1 MVLRK
6 LKQLQDLGHEIIIII
21 GDFTGKIG
29 DPTGKSRMR
38 KFLSDEEVLQNAKTY
53 EEQVFK
59 ILDKEKTTIKFNSE
73 WLSKL
78 TFGDVLKLT
87 ASTTV
92 ARMLER
98 EDFKLR
104 FENQRPIY
112 LNEFFYPLMQAFDST
127 AIEADIE
134 FGGTDQRFN
143 LLSGR
148 NLQKEIGEE
157 PQIVIKENGMEQTI
171 LQFVMDEIK
180 QNKRMIEDLTKKQIE
195 DEIQQGNYNFNVQQ
209 IVHDILQKLN
219 NQEVSLKDTSSS
231 HLSYMQIEYYTLI
244 AMACMYGGM
253 LGLTA
258 INNQLA
264 NMSAKG
270 KRVSVS
276 PNKKGILVLSSALGS
291 YLVSLV
297 GLAIL
302 LIFLKFGLNVE
313 FGSQWLYIIILS
325 LVGDLAGISMGIF
338 IASVFRVSE
347 QAKTGIN
354 IAISMFFSVLSGMM
368 GVTLKYVI
376 DKNIPIVNLINPN
389 NLITDGFYAL
399 YYYNTFNRYIR
410 DICCLG
416 VFIIVCLFISF
427 RTLRREQYDY
437 I

>member
-1 MVLRK
+1 MKSLEEQLKIIKKGTLDIINEEELIKKLEKSIKENKPLKIKLGLDPSAPDIHLGHTVVLRK

-87 ASTTV
+87 GSTTV

-157 PQIVIKENGMEQTI
+157 PQIVIMMPLIEGLDGK
-171 LQFVMDEIK
+171 
-180 QNKRMIEDLTKKQIE
+180 NKMSKTL
-195 DEIQQGNYNFNVQQ
+195 GNYIGIYESAKSKYQKVMEIPDEL
-209 IVHDILQKLN
+209 IVK
-219 NQEVSLKDTSSS
+219 
-231 HLSYMQIEYYTLI
+231 YYTL
-244 AMACMYGGM
+244 
-253 LGLTA
+253 LTDVDDEKIKEVEA
-258 INNQLA
+258 KLKDESVNPRDIKMDLA
-264 NMSAKG
+264 REIVSLYHTEEEVEQAEERFKMIFQMGQKPKDVDTVNVSKEDFDLISTVVDKG
-270 KRVSVS
+270 
-276 PNKKGILVLSSALGS
+276 
-291 YLVSLV
+291 LVSSKSEFRRLLLQGGIKINDKKITMEKDLPKEGEIVVQV
-297 GLAIL
+297 GKK
-302 LIFLKFGLNVE
+302 KF
-313 FGSQWLYIIILS
+313 
-325 LVGDLAGISMGIF
+325 M
-338 IASVFRVSE
+338 
-347 QAKTGIN
+347 K
-354 IAISMFFSVLSGMM
+354 
-368 GVTLKYVI
+368 
-376 DKNIPIVNLINPN
+376 
-389 NLITDGFYAL
+389 
-399 YYYNTFNRYIR
+399 
-410 DICCLG
+410 
-416 VFIIVCLFISF
+416 IIVS
-427 RTLRREQYDY
+427 
-437 I
+437 

>member
-1 MVLRK
+1 MKSLEEQLKIIKKGTLDIINEEELIKKLEKSIKENKPLKIKLGLDPSAPDIHLGHTVVLRK

-157 PQIVIKENGMEQTI
+157 PQIVIMMPLIEGLDGK
-171 LQFVMDEIK
+171 
-180 QNKRMIEDLTKKQIE
+180 NKMSKTL
-195 DEIQQGNYNFNVQQ
+195 GNYIGIYESAKSKYQKVMEIPDEL
-209 IVHDILQKLN
+209 IVK
-219 NQEVSLKDTSSS
+219 
-231 HLSYMQIEYYTLI
+231 YYTL
-244 AMACMYGGM
+244 
-253 LGLTA
+253 LTEVDDEKIKEVEA
-258 INNQLA
+258 KLKDESVNPRDIKMDLA
-264 NMSAKG
+264 REIVSLYHTEEEVEQAEERFKMIFQMGQKPKDIDTVNVSKEDFDLISTVVDKG
-270 KRVSVS
+270 
-276 PNKKGILVLSSALGS
+276 
-291 YLVSLV
+291 LVSSKSEFRRLLLQGGIKINDKKITMEKDLPKEGEIVVQV
-297 GLAIL
+297 GKK
-302 LIFLKFGLNVE
+302 KF
-313 FGSQWLYIIILS
+313 
-325 LVGDLAGISMGIF
+325 M
-338 IASVFRVSE
+338 
-347 QAKTGIN
+347 K
-354 IAISMFFSVLSGMM
+354 
-368 GVTLKYVI
+368 
-376 DKNIPIVNLINPN
+376 
-389 NLITDGFYAL
+389 
-399 YYYNTFNRYIR
+399 
-410 DICCLG
+410 
-416 VFIIVCLFISF
+416 IIVS
-427 RTLRREQYDY
+427 
-437 I
+437 

>member
-1 MVLRK
+1 MKSLEEQLKIIKKGTLDIINEEELIKKLEKSIKENKPLKIKLGLDPSAPDIHLGHTVVLRK

-157 PQIVIKENGMEQTI
+157 PQIVIMMPLIEGLDGK
-171 LQFVMDEIK
+171 
-180 QNKRMIEDLTKKQIE
+180 NKMSKTL
-195 DEIQQGNYNFNVQQ
+195 GNYIGIYESAKSKYQKVMEIPDEL
-209 IVHDILQKLN
+209 IVK
-219 NQEVSLKDTSSS
+219 
-231 HLSYMQIEYYTLI
+231 YYTL
-244 AMACMYGGM
+244 
-253 LGLTA
+253 LTDVDDEKIKEVEA
-258 INNQLA
+258 KLKDESVNPRDIKMDLA
-264 NMSAKG
+264 REIVSLYHTEEEVEQAEERFKMIFQMGQKPKDIDTVNVSKEDFDLISTVVDKG
-270 KRVSVS
+270 
-276 PNKKGILVLSSALGS
+276 
-291 YLVSLV
+291 LVSSKSEFRRLLLQGGIKINDKKITMDNDLPKEGEIVVQV
-297 GLAIL
+297 GKK
-302 LIFLKFGLNVE
+302 KF
-313 FGSQWLYIIILS
+313 
-325 LVGDLAGISMGIF
+325 M
-338 IASVFRVSE
+338 
-347 QAKTGIN
+347 K
-354 IAISMFFSVLSGMM
+354 
-368 GVTLKYVI
+368 
-376 DKNIPIVNLINPN
+376 
-389 NLITDGFYAL
+389 
-399 YYYNTFNRYIR
+399 
-410 DICCLG
+410 
-416 VFIIVCLFISF
+416 IIVS
-427 RTLRREQYDY
+427 
-437 I
+437 

>member
-1 MVLRK
+1 MDEGFLNIRGRKVKYEIFRRTVENNKKGTLDIINEEELIKKLEKSIKENKPLKIKLGLDPSAPDIHLGHTVVLRK

-157 PQIVIKENGMEQTI
+157 PQIVIMMPLIEGLDGK
-171 LQFVMDEIK
+171 
-180 QNKRMIEDLTKKQIE
+180 NKMSKTL
-195 DEIQQGNYNFNVQQ
+195 GNYIGIYESAKSKYQKVMEIPDEL
-209 IVHDILQKLN
+209 IVK
-219 NQEVSLKDTSSS
+219 
-231 HLSYMQIEYYTLI
+231 YYTL
-244 AMACMYGGM
+244 
-253 LGLTA
+253 LTDVDDEKIKEVEA
-258 INNQLA
+258 KLKDESVNPRDIKMDLA
-264 NMSAKG
+264 REIVSLYHTEEEVEQAEERFKMIFQMGQKPKDMDTVNVSKEDFDLISTVVDKG
-270 KRVSVS
+270 
-276 PNKKGILVLSSALGS
+276 
-291 YLVSLV
+291 LVSSKSEFRRLLLQGGIKINDKKITMEKDLPKEGEIVVQV
-297 GLAIL
+297 GKK
-302 LIFLKFGLNVE
+302 KF
-313 FGSQWLYIIILS
+313 
-325 LVGDLAGISMGIF
+325 M
-338 IASVFRVSE
+338 
-347 QAKTGIN
+347 K
-354 IAISMFFSVLSGMM
+354 
-368 GVTLKYVI
+368 
-376 DKNIPIVNLINPN
+376 
-389 NLITDGFYAL
+389 
-399 YYYNTFNRYIR
+399 
-410 DICCLG
+410 
-416 VFIIVCLFISF
+416 IIVS
-427 RTLRREQYDY
+427 
-437 I
+437 

>member
-1 MVLRK
+1 MKSLEEQLKIIKKGTLDIINEEELIKKLEKSIKENKPLKIKLGLDPSAPDIHLGHTVVLRK

-157 PQIVIKENGMEQTI
+157 PQVVIMMPLIEGLDGK
-171 LQFVMDEIK
+171 
-180 QNKRMIEDLTKKQIE
+180 NKMSKTL
-195 DEIQQGNYNFNVQQ
+195 GNYIGIYESAKSKYQKVMEIPDEL
-209 IVHDILQKLN
+209 IVK
-219 NQEVSLKDTSSS
+219 
-231 HLSYMQIEYYTLI
+231 YYTL
-244 AMACMYGGM
+244 
-253 LGLTA
+253 LTDVDDEKIKEVEA
-258 INNQLA
+258 KLKDESVNPRDIKMDLA
-264 NMSAKG
+264 REIVSLYHTEEEVEQAEERFKMIFQMGQKPKDIDTVNVSKEDFDLISTVVDKG
-270 KRVSVS
+270 
-276 PNKKGILVLSSALGS
+276 
-291 YLVSLV
+291 LVSSKSEFRRLLPQGGIKINDKKITMEKDLPKEGEIVVQV
-297 GLAIL
+297 GKK
-302 LIFLKFGLNVE
+302 KF
-313 FGSQWLYIIILS
+313 
-325 LVGDLAGISMGIF
+325 M
-338 IASVFRVSE
+338 
-347 QAKTGIN
+347 K
-354 IAISMFFSVLSGMM
+354 
-368 GVTLKYVI
+368 
-376 DKNIPIVNLINPN
+376 
-389 NLITDGFYAL
+389 
-399 YYYNTFNRYIR
+399 
-410 DICCLG
+410 
-416 VFIIVCLFISF
+416 IIVS
-427 RTLRREQYDY
+427 
-437 I
+437 

>member
-1 MVLRK
+1 MKSLEEQLKIIKKGTLDIINEEELIKKLEKSIKENKPLKIKLGLDPSAPDIHLGHTVVLRK

-157 PQIVIKENGMEQTI
+157 PQIVIMMPLIEGLDGK
-171 LQFVMDEIK
+171 
-180 QNKRMIEDLTKKQIE
+180 NKMSKTL
-195 DEIQQGNYNFNVQQ
+195 GNYIGIYESAKSKYQKVMEIPDEL
-209 IVHDILQKLN
+209 IVK
-219 NQEVSLKDTSSS
+219 
-231 HLSYMQIEYYTLI
+231 YYTL
-244 AMACMYGGM
+244 
-253 LGLTA
+253 LTDVDDEIIKEVEA
-258 INNQLA
+258 KLKDESVNPRDIKMDLA
-264 NMSAKG
+264 REIVSLYHTEEEVEQAEERFKMIFQMGQKPKDIDTVNVSKEDFDLISIVVDKG
-270 KRVSVS
+270 
-276 PNKKGILVLSSALGS
+276 
-291 YLVSLV
+291 LVSSKSEFRRLLPQGGIKINDKKITMEKDLPKEGEIVVQV
-297 GLAIL
+297 GKK
-302 LIFLKFGLNVE
+302 KF
-313 FGSQWLYIIILS
+313 
-325 LVGDLAGISMGIF
+325 M
-338 IASVFRVSE
+338 
-347 QAKTGIN
+347 K
-354 IAISMFFSVLSGMM
+354 
-368 GVTLKYVI
+368 
-376 DKNIPIVNLINPN
+376 
-389 NLITDGFYAL
+389 
-399 YYYNTFNRYIR
+399 
-410 DICCLG
+410 
-416 VFIIVCLFISF
+416 IIVS
-427 RTLRREQYDY
+427 
-437 I
+437 

>member
-1 MVLRK
+1 MKSLEEQLKIIKKGTLDIINEEELIKKLEKSIKENKPLKIKLGLDPSAPDIHLGHTVVLRK

-157 PQIVIKENGMEQTI
+157 PQIVIMMPLIEGLDGK
-171 LQFVMDEIK
+171 
-180 QNKRMIEDLTKKQIE
+180 NKMSKTL
-195 DEIQQGNYNFNVQQ
+195 GNYIGIYESAKSKYQKVMEIPDEL
-209 IVHDILQKLN
+209 IVK
-219 NQEVSLKDTSSS
+219 
-231 HLSYMQIEYYTLI
+231 YYTL
-244 AMACMYGGM
+244 
-253 LGLTA
+253 LTDVDDEKIKEVEA
-258 INNQLA
+258 KLKDESVNPRDIKMDLA
-264 NMSAKG
+264 REIVSLYHTEEEVEQAEERFKMIFQMGQKPKDIDTVNVSKEDFDLISTVVDKG
-270 KRVSVS
+270 
-276 PNKKGILVLSSALGS
+276 
-291 YLVSLV
+291 LVSSKSEFRRLLLQGGIKINDKKMTMEKDLPKEGEIVVQV
-297 GLAIL
+297 GKK
-302 LIFLKFGLNVE
+302 KF
-313 FGSQWLYIIILS
+313 
-325 LVGDLAGISMGIF
+325 M
-338 IASVFRVSE
+338 
-347 QAKTGIN
+347 K
-354 IAISMFFSVLSGMM
+354 
-368 GVTLKYVI
+368 
-376 DKNIPIVNLINPN
+376 
-389 NLITDGFYAL
+389 
-399 YYYNTFNRYIR
+399 
-410 DICCLG
+410 
-416 VFIIVCLFISF
+416 IIVS
-427 RTLRREQYDY
+427 
-437 I
+437 

>member
-1 MVLRK
+1 MKSLEEQLKIIKKGTLDIINEEELIKKLEKSIKENKPLKIKLGLDPSAPDIHLGHTVVLRK

-87 ASTTV
+87 GSTTV

-157 PQIVIKENGMEQTI
+157 PQIVIMMPLIEGLDGK
-171 LQFVMDEIK
+171 
-180 QNKRMIEDLTKKQIE
+180 NKMSKTL
-195 DEIQQGNYNFNVQQ
+195 GNYIGIYESAKSKYQKVMEIPDEL
-209 IVHDILQKLN
+209 IVK
-219 NQEVSLKDTSSS
+219 
-231 HLSYMQIEYYTLI
+231 YYTL
-244 AMACMYGGM
+244 
-253 LGLTA
+253 LTDVDDEKIKEVEA
-258 INNQLA
+258 NLKDKNVNPRDIKMDLA
-264 NMSAKG
+264 
-270 KRVSVS
+270 R
-276 PNKKGILVLSSALGS
+276 
-291 YLVSLV
+291 
-297 GLAIL
+297 
-302 LIFLKFGLNVE
+302 E
-313 FGSQWLYIIILS
+313 ILS
-325 LVGDLAGISMGIF
+325 LYHTEEEV
-338 IASVFRVSE
+338 E
-347 QAKTGIN
+347 QAEERFKMIFQMGQKPKDMDTVNVSKENFDLISTVVDKGLVSSKSEFRRLLLQGGIKIN
-354 IAISMFFSVLSGMM
+354 
-368 GVTLKYVI
+368 
-376 DKNIPIVNLINPN
+376 DKKITMEKDLPKEGEIVVQV
-389 NLITDGFYAL
+389 GKKKFMK
-399 YYYNTFNRYIR
+399 
-410 DICCLG
+410 
-416 VFIIVCLFISF
+416 IIVS
-427 RTLRREQYDY
+427 
-437 I
+437 

>member
-1 MVLRK
+1 MKSLEEQLKIIKKGTLDIINEEELIKKLEKSIKENKPLKIKLGLDPSAPDIHLGHTVVLRK

-157 PQIVIKENGMEQTI
+157 PQVVIMMPLIEGLDGK
-171 LQFVMDEIK
+171 
-180 QNKRMIEDLTKKQIE
+180 NKMSKTL
-195 DEIQQGNYNFNVQQ
+195 GNYIGIYESAKSKYQKVMEIPDEL
-209 IVHDILQKLN
+209 IVK
-219 NQEVSLKDTSSS
+219 
-231 HLSYMQIEYYTLI
+231 YYTL
-244 AMACMYGGM
+244 
-253 LGLTA
+253 LTDVDDEKIKEVEA
-258 INNQLA
+258 KLKDESVNPRDIKMDLA
-264 NMSAKG
+264 REIVSLYHTEEEVEQAEERFKMIFQMGQKPKDIDTVNVSKEDFDLISTVVDKG
-270 KRVSVS
+270 
-276 PNKKGILVLSSALGS
+276 
-291 YLVSLV
+291 LVSSKSEFRRLLLQGGIKINDKKITMEKDLPKEGEIVVQV
-297 GLAIL
+297 GKK
-302 LIFLKFGLNVE
+302 KF
-313 FGSQWLYIIILS
+313 
-325 LVGDLAGISMGIF
+325 M
-338 IASVFRVSE
+338 
-347 QAKTGIN
+347 K
-354 IAISMFFSVLSGMM
+354 
-368 GVTLKYVI
+368 
-376 DKNIPIVNLINPN
+376 
-389 NLITDGFYAL
+389 
-399 YYYNTFNRYIR
+399 
-410 DICCLG
+410 
-416 VFIIVCLFISF
+416 IIVS
-427 RTLRREQYDY
+427 
-437 I
+437 

>member
-1 MVLRK
+1 MKSLEEQLKIIKKGTLDIINEEELIKKLEKSIKENKPLKIKLGLDPSAPDIHLGHTVVLRK

-157 PQIVIKENGMEQTI
+157 PQIVIMMPLIEGLDGK
-171 LQFVMDEIK
+171 
-180 QNKRMIEDLTKKQIE
+180 NKMSKTL
-195 DEIQQGNYNFNVQQ
+195 GNYIGIYESAKSKYQKVMEIPDEL
-209 IVHDILQKLN
+209 IVK
-219 NQEVSLKDTSSS
+219 
-231 HLSYMQIEYYTLI
+231 YYTL
-244 AMACMYGGM
+244 
-253 LGLTA
+253 LTDVDSEKIKEVEA
-258 INNQLA
+258 KLKDKSVNPRDIKMDLA
-264 NMSAKG
+264 REIVSLYHTKEEVEQAEERFKMIFQMGQKPKDIDTVNVSKEDFDLISTVVDKG
-270 KRVSVS
+270 
-276 PNKKGILVLSSALGS
+276 
-291 YLVSLV
+291 LVSSKSEFRRLLLQGGIKINDKKITMEKDLPKEGEIVVQV
-297 GLAIL
+297 GKK
-302 LIFLKFGLNVE
+302 KF
-313 FGSQWLYIIILS
+313 
-325 LVGDLAGISMGIF
+325 M
-338 IASVFRVSE
+338 
-347 QAKTGIN
+347 K
-354 IAISMFFSVLSGMM
+354 
-368 GVTLKYVI
+368 
-376 DKNIPIVNLINPN
+376 
-389 NLITDGFYAL
+389 
-399 YYYNTFNRYIR
+399 
-410 DICCLG
+410 
-416 VFIIVCLFISF
+416 IIVS
-427 RTLRREQYDY
+427 
-437 I
+437 

>member
-1 MVLRK
+1 MKSLEEQLKIIKKGTLDIINEEELIKKLEKSIKENKPLKIKLGLDPSAPDIHLGHTVVLRK

-157 PQIVIKENGMEQTI
+157 PQIVIMMPLIEELDGK
-171 LQFVMDEIK
+171 
-180 QNKRMIEDLTKKQIE
+180 NKMSKTL
-195 DEIQQGNYNFNVQQ
+195 GNYIGIYESAKSKYQKVMEIPDEL
-209 IVHDILQKLN
+209 IVK
-219 NQEVSLKDTSSS
+219 
-231 HLSYMQIEYYTLI
+231 YYTL
-244 AMACMYGGM
+244 
-253 LGLTA
+253 LTDVDDEKIKEVEA
-258 INNQLA
+258 KLKDESVNPRDIKMDLA
-264 NMSAKG
+264 REIVSLYHTEEEVEQAEERFKMIFQMGQKPKDIDTVNVSKEDFDLISTVVDKG
-270 KRVSVS
+270 
-276 PNKKGILVLSSALGS
+276 
-291 YLVSLV
+291 LVSSKSEFRRLLLQGGIKINDKKITMEKDLPKEGEIVVQV
-297 GLAIL
+297 GKK
-302 LIFLKFGLNVE
+302 KF
-313 FGSQWLYIIILS
+313 
-325 LVGDLAGISMGIF
+325 M
-338 IASVFRVSE
+338 
-347 QAKTGIN
+347 K
-354 IAISMFFSVLSGMM
+354 
-368 GVTLKYVI
+368 
-376 DKNIPIVNLINPN
+376 
-389 NLITDGFYAL
+389 
-399 YYYNTFNRYIR
+399 
-410 DICCLG
+410 
-416 VFIIVCLFISF
+416 IIVS
-427 RTLRREQYDY
+427 
-437 I
+437 

>member
-1 MVLRK
+1 MKSLEEQLKIIKKGTLDIINEEELIKKLEKSIKENKPLKIKLGLDPSAPDIHLGHIVVLRK

-157 PQIVIKENGMEQTI
+157 PQIVIMMPLIEGLDGK
-171 LQFVMDEIK
+171 
-180 QNKRMIEDLTKKQIE
+180 NKMSKTL
-195 DEIQQGNYNFNVQQ
+195 GNYIGIYESAKSKYQKVMEIPDEL
-209 IVHDILQKLN
+209 IVK
-219 NQEVSLKDTSSS
+219 
-231 HLSYMQIEYYTLI
+231 YYTL
-244 AMACMYGGM
+244 
-253 LGLTA
+253 LTDVDDEIIKEVEA
-258 INNQLA
+258 KLKDESVNPRDIKMDLA
-264 NMSAKG
+264 REIVSLYHTEEEVEQAEERFKMIFQMGQKPKDIDTVNVSKEDFDLISTVVDKG
-270 KRVSVS
+270 
-276 PNKKGILVLSSALGS
+276 
-291 YLVSLV
+291 LVSSKSEFRRLLPQGGIKINDKKITMEKDLPKEGEIVVQV
-297 GLAIL
+297 GKK
-302 LIFLKFGLNVE
+302 KF
-313 FGSQWLYIIILS
+313 
-325 LVGDLAGISMGIF
+325 M
-338 IASVFRVSE
+338 
-347 QAKTGIN
+347 K
-354 IAISMFFSVLSGMM
+354 
-368 GVTLKYVI
+368 
-376 DKNIPIVNLINPN
+376 
-389 NLITDGFYAL
+389 
-399 YYYNTFNRYIR
+399 
-410 DICCLG
+410 
-416 VFIIVCLFISF
+416 IIVS
-427 RTLRREQYDY
+427 
-437 I
+437 

>member
-1 MVLRK
+1 MKSLEEQLKIIKKGTLDIINEEELIKKLEKSIKENKPLKIKLGLDPSAPDIHLGHTVVLRK

-157 PQIVIKENGMEQTI
+157 PQIVIMMPLIEGLDGK
-171 LQFVMDEIK
+171 
-180 QNKRMIEDLTKKQIE
+180 NKMSKTL
-195 DEIQQGNYNFNVQQ
+195 GNYIGIYESAKSKYQKVMEIPDEL
-209 IVHDILQKLN
+209 IVK
-219 NQEVSLKDTSSS
+219 
-231 HLSYMQIEYYTLI
+231 YYTL
-244 AMACMYGGM
+244 
-253 LGLTA
+253 LTDVDDEIIKEVEA
-258 INNQLA
+258 KLKDESVNPRDIKMDLA
-264 NMSAKG
+264 REIVSLYHTEEEVEQAEERFKMIFQMGQKPKDIDTVNVSKEDFDLISTVVDKG
-270 KRVSVS
+270 
-276 PNKKGILVLSSALGS
+276 
-291 YLVSLV
+291 LVSSKSEFRRLLLQGGIKINDKKITMEKDLPKEGEIVVQV
-297 GLAIL
+297 GKK
-302 LIFLKFGLNVE
+302 KF
-313 FGSQWLYIIILS
+313 
-325 LVGDLAGISMGIF
+325 M
-338 IASVFRVSE
+338 
-347 QAKTGIN
+347 K
-354 IAISMFFSVLSGMM
+354 
-368 GVTLKYVI
+368 
-376 DKNIPIVNLINPN
+376 
-389 NLITDGFYAL
+389 
-399 YYYNTFNRYIR
+399 
-410 DICCLG
+410 
-416 VFIIVCLFISF
+416 IIVYEILRKDFI
-427 RTLRREQYDY
+427 
-437 I
+437 

>member
-1 MVLRK
+1 MKSLEEQLKIIKKGTLDIINEEELIKKLEKSIKENKPLKIKLGLDPSAPDIHLGHTVVLRK

-157 PQIVIKENGMEQTI
+157 PQIVIMMPLIEGLDGK
-171 LQFVMDEIK
+171 
-180 QNKRMIEDLTKKQIE
+180 NKMSKTL
-195 DEIQQGNYNFNVQQ
+195 GNYIGIYESAKSKYQKVMEIPDEL
-209 IVHDILQKLN
+209 IVK
-219 NQEVSLKDTSSS
+219 
-231 HLSYMQIEYYTLI
+231 YYTL
-244 AMACMYGGM
+244 
-253 LGLTA
+253 LTDVDDEIIKEVEA
-258 INNQLA
+258 KLKDESVNPRDIKMDLA
-264 NMSAKG
+264 REIVSLYHTEEEVEQAEERFKMIFQMGQKPKDMDTVNVSKEDFDLISTVVDKG
-270 KRVSVS
+270 
-276 PNKKGILVLSSALGS
+276 
-291 YLVSLV
+291 LVSSKSEFRRLLLQGGIKINDKKITMEKDLPKEGEIVVQV
-297 GLAIL
+297 GKK
-302 LIFLKFGLNVE
+302 KF
-313 FGSQWLYIIILS
+313 
-325 LVGDLAGISMGIF
+325 M
-338 IASVFRVSE
+338 
-347 QAKTGIN
+347 K
-354 IAISMFFSVLSGMM
+354 
-368 GVTLKYVI
+368 
-376 DKNIPIVNLINPN
+376 
-389 NLITDGFYAL
+389 
-399 YYYNTFNRYIR
+399 
-410 DICCLG
+410 
-416 VFIIVCLFISF
+416 IIVS
-427 RTLRREQYDY
+427 
-437 I
+437 